1 MHCAVVREL
10 SSFVLFVFRIHRV
23 MPKRVEDLIFDR
35 DIALINTKTP
45 VCGVQSPLLMW
56 EGKSL
61 APN

>member
-1 MHCAVVREL
+1 M
-10 SSFVLFVFRIHRV
+10 

-61 APN
+61 APNQLQPMMW